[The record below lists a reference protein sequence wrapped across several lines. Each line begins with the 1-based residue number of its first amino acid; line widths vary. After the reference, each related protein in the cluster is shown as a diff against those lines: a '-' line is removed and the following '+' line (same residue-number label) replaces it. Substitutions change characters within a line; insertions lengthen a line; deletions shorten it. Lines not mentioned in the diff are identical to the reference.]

1 MMLVVWFGMSTVNP
15 VENVQSSISTHEED
29 VVSRQV
35 LHFTVTLQDNK
46 LGQNGNG
53 FQVNWERPKELH
65 DVKGC
70 EPSTDQMS
78 NDSKEKTRGCSKF
91 PVQERILSLV
101 VRGLDRLL
109 ELDGVNDGSSCTDV
123 QHLHDWVVDRVES
136 CEQIQIPRD
145 EYQEEK
151 LMRSDRYTYNEKTR

>member
-1 MMLVVWFGMSTVNP
+1 
-15 VENVQSSISTHEED
+15 
-29 VVSRQV
+29 
-35 LHFTVTLQDNK
+35 
-46 LGQNGNG
+46 
-53 FQVNWERPKELH
+53 
-65 DVKGC
+65 
-70 EPSTDQMS
+70 
-78 NDSKEKTRGCSKF
+78 
-91 PVQERILSLV
+91 
-101 VRGLDRLL
+101 L